1 MTAEETSG
9 RAGLLC
15 VCTHHPES
23 QRHGP
28 GAAGGAFM
36 VQLLCPRAVHDH
48 TLTDELACC
57 PDPKGPPPCF

>member
-23 QRHGP
+23 QRYGSS
-28 GAAGGAFM
+28 AAGGGD
-36 VQLLCPRAVHDH
+36 LYGPAVVSS
-48 TLTDELACC
+48 CC
-57 PDPKGPPPCF
+57 TRSQADR

>member
-1 MTAEETSG
+1 MKVEETSG

-23 QRHGP
+23 QRYGSS
-28 GAAGGAFM
+28 AAGGQGRGGGTFM

-48 TLTDELACC
+48 TLTDELAC
-57 PDPKGPPPCF
+57 

>member
-23 QRHGP
+23 QRYGSS
-28 GAAGGAFM
+28 AAGGGTFM

-48 TLTDELACC
+48 TLTDELAC
-57 PDPKGPPPCF
+57 

>member
-23 QRHGP
+23 QRYGSS
-28 GAAGGAFM
+28 AAGGGGP
-36 VQLLCPRAVHDH
+36 LWSS
-48 TLTDELACC
+48 CC
-57 PDPKGPPPCF
+57 VLVLYTITG

>member
-23 QRHGP
+23 QRCGSS
-28 GAAGGAFM
+28 AAGGWGGGTFM

-48 TLTDELACC
+48 TLTDELAC
-57 PDPKGPPPCF
+57 